1 MSVDYF
7 NLIQSMDRMVGE
19 TNEALQKQ
27 MDSDFFPENSDQSR
41 NMIEKIL
48 KALKDVFSESEAR
61 LSYLGTYSSHVFTN
75 PEFPTC
81 YWHFV
86 INLILK
92 WQSIWNRSK
101 QTTKFMGEKK
111 SDFVDSGFVKTCDE
125 LVIGSKVFKER
136 GLTYTSESIMDEHY

>member
-75 PEFPTC
+75 PELPTC
-81 YWHFV
+81 YWYFV

-92 WQSIWNRSK
+92 WLSIWNRSK
-101 QTTKFMGEKK
+101 KMKKFIGGKK
-111 SDFVDSGFVKTCDE
+111 SDFVDSGFVKTCDG
-125 LVIGSKVFKER
+125 LVIG
-136 GLTYTSESIMDEHY
+136 

>member
-75 PEFPTC
+75 PE
-81 YWHFV
+81 
-86 INLILK
+86 L
-92 WQSIWNRSK
+92 
-101 QTTKFMGEKK
+101 GEHTG
-111 SDFVDSGFVKTCDE
+111 VE
-125 LVIGSKVFKER
+125 I
-136 GLTYTSESIMDEHY
+136 

>member
-81 YWHFV
+81 YWYFV

-101 QTTKFMGEKK
+101 QTTKFLGKK
-111 SDFVDSGFVKTCDE
+111 IRFRRFRIRE
-125 LVIGSKVFKER
+125 N
-136 GLTYTSESIMDEHY
+136 M

>member
-61 LSYLGTYSSHVFTN
+61 LSYLGTYVLI
-75 PEFPTC
+75 TC
-81 YWHFV
+81 FHESWIAYLLLAFC
-86 INLILK
+86 N
-92 WQSIWNRSK
+92 Q
-101 QTTKFMGEKK
+101 F
-111 SDFVDSGFVKTCDE
+111 DS
-125 LVIGSKVFKER
+125 
-136 GLTYTSESIMDEHY
+136 